1 MGLGAAL
8 GIHALAVITGL
19 VTRAPT
25 TLDGLPTGGDAA
37 ALNARR
43 GTRFGYAGF
52 GSFTAII
59 TIPGFS
65 SLPGTV
71 FQRALAPI
79 PPLYARQ
86 LAARGKAFAVLGF
99 VIRER
104 TAWGINA

>member
-8 GIHALAVITGL
+8 GIQALAVITGL

-52 GSFTAII
+52 GNFTAIV
-59 TIPGFS
+59 TIPGT
-65 SLPGTV
+65 PT
-71 FQRALAPI
+71 LA
-79 PPLYARQ
+79 
-86 LAARGKAFAVLGF
+86 
-99 VIRER
+99 R
-104 TAWGINA
+104 TAIR